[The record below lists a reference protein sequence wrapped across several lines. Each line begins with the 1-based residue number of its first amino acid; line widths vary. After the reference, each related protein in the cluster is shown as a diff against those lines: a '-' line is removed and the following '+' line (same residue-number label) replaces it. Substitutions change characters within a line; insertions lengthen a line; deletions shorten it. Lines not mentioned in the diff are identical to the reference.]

1 MEERE
6 EFRQGWFQVWRC
18 IHNGLSAVGS
28 RFQAWSCGCWGWC
41 CVGMRCAAHSSQ
53 PWQPAGDVPVTGLS
67 SRAGP
72 TGHTALQELWP
83 RLCSQDILTDLS
95 ADCEDLTLEEV
106 LENGFVHKVCAA
118 WGSLYI
124 SSAVAS
130 YKHLGSVVKQKNI
143 LLVRWIAQIISV
155 FGASKAAFWQC
166 KVEFSI
172 LLSDL
177 MSSLNAPKPF

>member
-1 MEERE
+1 MGCLQLGVVSR
-6 EFRQGWFQVWRC
+6 RGAVVAVC
-18 IHNGLSAVGS
+18 LLGLVLCGDALCCSQLTALAASWWCPWDRAEQQS
-28 RFQAWSCGCWGWC
+28 RTHG
-41 CVGMRCAAHSSQ
+41 AHS
-53 PWQPAGDVPVTGLS
+53 P
-67 SRAGP
+67 
-72 TGHTALQELWP
+72 QELWP
-83 RLCSQDILTDLS
+83 RLSSQDILTDLS